1 MSGKKAYSLK
11 EMVKMDIDAWVEA
24 ISYVANTEEG
34 REICPEDDCP
44 AEHEFAL
51 TDLSEKMGY
60 RFNADGSPVAYTV
73 RELEKASEE
82 ADEKCT
88 AGDEEAA
95 DEAEGWLSAWSF
107 AIHFVADTEE
117 GLEICPE
124 EECPSDYRDELYA
137 LADEKGYLF
146 DSTGNVIK

>member
-11 EMVKMDIDAWVEA
+11 ELVKMDIDAWVEA

-51 TDLSEKMGY
+51 TDL
-60 RFNADGSPVAYTV
+60 
-73 RELEKASEE
+73 
-82 ADEKCT
+82 
-88 AGDEEAA
+88 
-95 DEAEGWLSAWSF
+95 
-107 AIHFVADTEE
+107 
-117 GLEICPE
+117 
-124 EECPSDYRDELYA
+124 
-137 LADEKGYLF
+137 ADEKGYLF